1 MLKGGS
7 MKLVVITSIVFL
19 FTFSAGAGVFLEDF
33 ENGNLD
39 AWQELIL
46 SQDFLFFDVDD
57 PPPGSWEIVD
67 GELHAVSP
75 DDSTRLL
82 TIGDETWRDYTI
94 EFDVKPLD
102 KPGPSN
108 IAIAARIK
116 GSWVV
121 WCLIGDLPQFR
132 DNASEALFAA
142 GNFHDQNTIFYTHAK
157 LHRSL
162 KLNKWSKLK
171 LAVEENTLNFWING
185 KQVIGPVRLPNRQTF
200 ERFEAVK
207 HAHPPKPGNIKI
219 IQPLELNGFQDF
231 LTGAAGLGLSN
242 QTARFDNVV
251 ITGDSI
257 PNSGGLSVT
266 PKAKLATMWGSLKS
280 F

>member
-1 MLKGGS
+1 
-7 MKLVVITSIVFL
+7 MKLTAIGSAILL
-19 FTFSAGAGVFLEDF
+19 FTLPAWAGTYLENFDK
-33 ENGNLD
+33 GNLD

-46 SQDFLFFDVDD
+46 TQDFLFLDVED
-57 PPPGSWEIVD
+57 PPPGSWEIVK

-75 DDSTRLL
+75 DESTRLL
-82 TIGDETWRDYTI
+82 TIGDETWRNYTL
-94 EFDVKPLD
+94 EFDVKPLE

-116 GSWVV
+116 GSWVA
-121 WCLIGDLPQFR
+121 WCLIGDLPEFR
-132 DNASEALFAA
+132 ENASEALFAA
-142 GNFHDQNTIFYTHAK
+142 GNFHDRNTIFYTHAQ

-162 KLNKWSKLK
+162 KLNRWSKLK
-171 LAVEENTLNFWING
+171 LSVEGNTLIFWING
-185 KQVIGPVRLPNRQTF
+185 KQVIGPVRLPTRKTF
-200 ERFEAVK
+200 EGFEAAK
-207 HAHPPKPGNIKI
+207 KAHPPNPGNIKVFH
-219 IQPLELNGFQDF
+219 PLALDGFQDF

-242 QTARFDNVV
+242 QTARFDNVT

-266 PKAKLATMWGSLKS
+266 PKAKLTTVWGSLKR

>member
-1 MLKGGS
+1 
-7 MKLVVITSIVFL
+7 MKLVVIASIVFL
-19 FTFSAGAGVFLEDF
+19 AAFSTRAGTYLENFD
-33 ENGNLD
+33 NGNLD

-46 SQDFLFFDVDD
+46 TQDFLFLDVDD
-57 PPPGSWEIVD
+57 PPPGSWEIVN

-75 DDSTRLL
+75 DESTRLL

-94 EFDVKPLD
+94 EFDVKPLE

-116 GSWVV
+116 ESWVV
-121 WCLIGDLPQFR
+121 WCLIGDLPGFR
-132 DNASEALFAA
+132 KNASEALFAA
-142 GNFHDQNTIFYTHAK
+142 GNFHDRNTIFYTHAE

-162 KLNKWSKLK
+162 KLKKWSKLK

-185 KQVIGPVRLPNRQTF
+185 KLVIGPVRLPNRKTF

-207 HAHPPKPGNIKI
+207 KAHPPNPGNIKI
-219 IQPLELNGFQDF
+219 FHPLQLDGFHDF

-257 PNSGGLSVT
+257 PENAGLSVD
-266 PKAKLATMWGSLKS
+266 PKTKLATMWGSLKR

>member
-1 MLKGGS
+1 
-7 MKLVVITSIVFL
+7 MKLVVIASMIFL
-19 FTFSAGAGVFLEDF
+19 FTFSAKAGVLRENFD
-33 ENGNLD
+33 NGNLD
-39 AWQELIL
+39 AWQELIMT
-46 SQDFLFFDVDD
+46 QDFLFRDVDD

-75 DDSTRLL
+75 DESTRLL

-94 EFDVKPLD
+94 EFDVKPLE

-116 GSWVV
+116 GSWVA
-121 WCLIGDLPQFR
+121 WCVIGDLPEFR
-132 DNASEALFAA
+132 KNTSEALMGS
-142 GNFHDQNTIFYTHAK
+142 GNFHDRNTIFYRHAK
-157 LHRSL
+157 LHRFL
-162 KLNKWSKLK
+162 KLNKWSQLK

-185 KQVIGPVRLPNRQTF
+185 KLVIGPVQLPNRKTF
-200 ERFEAVK
+200 KDREAAK
-207 HAHPPKPGNIKI
+207 KAHPIKPGNIRVI
-219 IQPLELNGFQDF
+219 HPLDLNGFQDF

-242 QTARFDNVV
+242 QTARFDNIV

-257 PNSGGLSVT
+257 PDSGGLSVT
-266 PKAKLATMWGSLKS
+266 PKAKLAAVWGSLKR

>member
-1 MLKGGS
+1 
-7 MKLVVITSIVFL
+7 MKLVVPATIICL
-19 FTFSAGAGVFLEDF
+19 FTFSAGAGTFLENFD
-33 ENGNLD
+33 NGNLD
-39 AWQELIL
+39 TWQELIL
-46 SQDFLFFDVDD
+46 TQDFLFLDVDD
-57 PPPGSWEIVD
+57 PPPGSWEIAD

-75 DDSTRLL
+75 DESTRLL

-108 IAIAARIK
+108 IAVAARIK

-132 DNASEALFAA
+132 PNASEALFAA
-142 GNFHDQNTIFYTHAK
+142 GNFHDLNTIFYRHSK

-162 KLNKWSKLK
+162 KLNRWSKLK
-171 LAVEENTLNFWING
+171 LAVEENTLSFWING
-185 KQVIGPVRLPNRQTF
+185 KLVIGPVQLPNRQSF

-219 IQPLELNGFQDF
+219 VHPLQLDGFQDF
-231 LTGAAGLGLSN
+231 LTGAAGFGLSN
-242 QTARFDNVV
+242 QTARFDNIV

-257 PNSGGLSVT
+257 PDKGGLPVD
-266 PKAKLATMWGSLKS
+266 PKTKLATMWGRLKR

>member
-1 MLKGGS
+1 
-7 MKLVVITSIVFL
+7 MKLVMIASMIFL
-19 FTFSAGAGVFLEDF
+19 FTFSARAGVFQENFD
-33 ENGNLD
+33 NGNLD
-39 AWQELIL
+39 AWQELIMT
-46 SQDFLFFDVDD
+46 QDFLFLDVDD

-75 DDSTRLL
+75 DESTRLL

-102 KPGPSN
+102 KPGLSN

-116 GSWVV
+116 GSWVA
-121 WCLIGDLPQFR
+121 WCVIGDLPAFR
-132 DNASEALFAA
+132 KNASEALLGA
-142 GNFHDQNTIFYTHAK
+142 GNFHDRNTIFYTHAE
-157 LHRSL
+157 LHRFL
-162 KLNKWSKLK
+162 KLNRWSQLK

-185 KQVIGPVRLPNRQTF
+185 KLVIGPVQLPNRKTF
-200 ERFEAVK
+200 KDHEAAK
-207 HAHPPKPGNIKI
+207 HAHPIKPGNIRI
-219 IQPLELNGFQDF
+219 IHPLALDGFHDF

-242 QTARFDNVV
+242 QTARFDNIV

-257 PNSGGLSVT
+257 PDSGGLSVT
-266 PKAKLATMWGSLKS
+266 PKAKLTTVWGSLKR

>member
-1 MLKGGS
+1 
-7 MKLVVITSIVFL
+7 MKFVVIAGVVFL
-19 FTFSAGAGVFLEDF
+19 FTFSAEAGTFLENFD
-33 ENGNLD
+33 NGNLD

-46 SQDFLFFDVDD
+46 TQDFLFLDVDD
-57 PPPGSWEIVD
+57 PPPGSWEIIK

-75 DDSTRLL
+75 DNSTRLL

-94 EFDVKPLD
+94 EFDVKPLE

-116 GSWVV
+116 GSWVA

-132 DNASEALFAA
+132 ENAAQALFAA
-142 GNFHDQNTIFYTHAK
+142 GNFHDRNTIFYTHAK

-162 KLNKWSKLK
+162 KLNKWSQLK
-171 LAVEENTLNFWING
+171 LAVQENTLNFWING
-185 KQVIGPVRLPNRQTF
+185 KLVIGPAQLPNRKTF

-207 HAHPPKPGNIKI
+207 KAHPPNPGNIKLFH
-219 IQPLELNGFQDF
+219 PLQLDGFQDF

-242 QTARFDNVV
+242 QTARFDNIV

-266 PKAKLATMWGSLKS
+266 PKAKLATVWGSLKR

>member
-1 MLKGGS
+1 
-7 MKLVVITSIVFL
+7 MKLVVIASIIFL
-19 FTFSAGAGVFLEDF
+19 AAFSIRAGTYLENFDK
-33 ENGNLD
+33 GNLE

-46 SQDFLFFDVDD
+46 TQDFLFLDVED
-57 PPPGSWEIVD
+57 PPPGSWEIVK

-75 DDSTRLL
+75 DESTRLF
-82 TIGDETWRDYTI
+82 TIGDKTWRDYTL
-94 EFDVKPLD
+94 EFDVKPLE
-102 KPGPSN
+102 KQGPSN

-132 DNASEALFAA
+132 ENTSQALFAA
-142 GNFHDQNTIFYTHAK
+142 GNFHDRNTIFYTHAE

-162 KLNKWSKLK
+162 KLNRWSKLK
-171 LAVEENTLNFWING
+171 LAVEENTLNFWIND
-185 KQVIGPVRLPNRQTF
+185 KLIIGPVRLPNRETF
-200 ERFEAVK
+200 KRFEAAK
-207 HAHPPKPGNIKI
+207 KAHPPNPGNIKI
-219 IQPLELNGFQDF
+219 FHPLALDGFHNF

-257 PNSGGLSVT
+257 PDSGGLSVD
-266 PKAKLATMWGSLKS
+266 PKTKLATMWGSLKQ